1 MTLAAALMVRFA
13 TWTTSC
19 VWSLPSDVLRGAQVW
34 LPPSR
39 SASPWCA
46 HAWLARSAAQHDS
59 PALPCRQTFTT
70 YSQCGGWQTYDTVLT
85 KYDFMVLKARERG
98 VRPPS
103 QPSYKWDRCR
113 DTGQHARALPPWRT
127 LAPPAPPVNCSWR
140 RPRAVTAR
148 LAEVH
153 ELLEA
158 VDLAALVRHVC
169 GA

>member
-1 MTLAAALMVRFA
+1 M
-13 TWTTSC
+13 
-19 VWSLPSDVLRGAQVW
+19 
-34 LPPSR
+34 
-39 SASPWCA
+39 
-46 HAWLARSAAQHDS
+46 
-59 PALPCRQTFTT
+59 
-70 YSQCGGWQTYDTVLT
+70 LT